1 MPCFLFRASQEQR
14 QHPASPPLQSAHGM
28 AKEAGAAQTDIPRG
42 KSRDAGSVG
51 RPVEKRPVPDW
62 QAGARPHLQQYPP
75 QGCIP
80 GQMPQGAASAVA
92 ARCIAQR
99 SALRCPSHR
108 TAPTEASQC
117 AIHPGALSPPRQP
130 ISEFKNQHSQPH
142 PSLFLRKRHHHSRNF
157 SVTL

>member
-1 MPCFLFRASQEQR
+1 MLSFS
-14 QHPASPPLQSAHGM
+14 S
-28 AKEAGAAQTDIPRG
+28 IPRAAAAPRRPSPAVG
-42 KSRDAGSVG
+42 TRHGERGRSHPYREADRLKPEHRQRRATSREAP
-51 RPVEKRPVPDW
+51 RARR
-62 QAGARPHLQQYPP
+62 QAGVHRHLRQYAPHDS
-75 QGCIP
+75 IS
-80 GQMPQGAASAVA
+80 GQMPQHAASAVA
-92 ARCIAQR
+92 AHCIAQR

-142 PSLFLRKRHHHSRNF
+142 PSLFLRKKYRHSRSF

>member
-1 MPCFLFRASQEQR
+1 MLSFS
-14 QHPASPPLQSAHGM
+14 G
-28 AKEAGAAQTDIPRG
+28 IPRAAAAPRRP
-42 KSRDAGSVG
+42 SPAVG
-51 RPVEKRPVPDW
+51 TRHGERGRSHPDRHAERLKPECRQRRATGREAPRARR
-62 QAGARPHLQQYPP
+62 QAGVHRHLRQYPP
-75 QGCIP
+75 HDSIS
-80 GQMPQGAASAVA
+80 GQMPQHAASAVA

-142 PSLFLRKRHHHSRNF
+142 PSLFLRKKYRHSRSF

>member
-1 MPCFLFRASQEQR
+1 MLSFS
-14 QHPASPPLQSAHGM
+14 G
-28 AKEAGAAQTDIPRG
+28 IPRAAAAPRHPTPADG
-42 KSRDAGSVG
+42 TRHGERG
-51 RPVEKRPVPDW
+51 RSHPDRYFEGQKPGCRQRW
-62 QAGARPHLQQYPP
+62 ATRREAPRARRQAGVHRRLWQYAPHDS
-75 QGCIP
+75 ISS
-80 GQMPQGAASAVA
+80 QMPQHAASAVA
-92 ARCIAQR
+92 AHCIARR

>member
-1 MPCFLFRASQEQR
+1 MLSFS
-14 QHPASPPLQSAHGM
+14 G
-28 AKEAGAAQTDIPRG
+28 IPRAAAAPRQPSPAVG
-42 KSRDAGSVG
+42 TRHGERGRSHPDRHAERLKPECRQRRATSREAP
-51 RPVEKRPVPDW
+51 RARR
-62 QAGARPHLQQYPP
+62 QAGVHRHLRQYAPHDS
-75 QGCIP
+75 IS
-80 GQMPQGAASAVA
+80 GQMPQHAASAVA
-92 ARCIAQR
+92 AHCIAQR

-142 PSLFLRKRHHHSRNF
+142 PSLFLRKKYRHSRSF

>member
-1 MPCFLFRASQEQR
+1 MLSFS
-14 QHPASPPLQSAHGM
+14 G
-28 AKEAGAAQTDIPRG
+28 IPRAAAAPH
-42 KSRDAGSVG
+42 RATPAVG
-51 RPVEKRPVPDW
+51 TRHGERGRSHPDRHSDRLKPEHRQRRATRREAPRARR
-62 QAGARPHLQQYPP
+62 QAGVHRRLWQYAPHDS
-75 QGCIP
+75 ISS
-80 GQMPQGAASAVA
+80 QMPQHAASAVA
-92 ARCIAQR
+92 AHCIARR